1 MTMAKQS
8 CPIPEEV
15 LRSVMDTLHR
25 ERVKPDAVTAR
36 RVREALKTCRLRRW
50 YEHSMLIACKLT
62 GRPPPRMEP
71 EVEERLRRRF
81 QEMQEPFEKSRD
93 ELLPER
99 KNFLSYSYVL
109 YKLCE
114 LEGLDEFKHCFS
126 LLKGRDK
133 LFRQDSCW
141 RLICNELGWQY
152 LPSI

>member
-1 MTMAKQS
+1 MLSSRGSFAD
-8 CPIPEEV
+8 IA
-15 LRSVMDTLHR
+15 
-25 ERVKPDAVTAR
+25 DARAF
-36 RVREALKTCRLRRW
+36 A
-50 YEHSMLIACKLT
+50 
-62 GRPPPRMEP
+62 
-71 EVEERLRRRF
+71 
-81 QEMQEPFEKSRD
+81 QKSRD

-141 RLICNELGWQY
+141 RLICTELGWQY